1 MVEEGG
7 SDVVEVSKESEEAAP
22 QLVVP
27 HLVKTRVFTQ
37 HIHVQYIN
45 VRC

>member
-7 SDVVEVSKESEEAAP
+7 SDVVEVSKESEEAAS

-27 HLVKTRVFTQ
+27 HLVRIGLFT
-37 HIHVQYIN
+37 HHLQY
-45 VRC
+45 RSSSLM